1 MLIRAVHVQRQPEAQ
16 GLVGPHL
23 VVEAEEALDL
33 LSELRRLAD
42 LALAEVLALER
53 AVQALDDGDNDSV

>member
-1 MLIRAVHVQRQPEAQ
+1 VLIRAVHVQRQPEAQ

-53 AVQALDDGDNDSV
+53 AVEALDDGDNDSV

>member
-1 MLIRAVHVQRQPEAQ
+1 
-16 GLVGPHL
+16 VGPHL